1 MTDRTDVALSVT
13 SWYKIGP
20 RTFAIIKAAYP
31 LSVAQDKMAP
41 LATCSETVLYFHYL
55 LHYCH
60 LFNDYDFGNGCRSR
74 EDGKRDHS
82 DMAVKRIWSV
92 EKTDEGK

>member
-1 MTDRTDVALSVT
+1 
-13 SWYKIGP
+13 
-20 RTFAIIKAAYP
+20 
-31 LSVAQDKMAP
+31 MAP
-41 LATCSETVLYFHYL
+41 LATCSETVLYFNYL

-92 EKTDEGK
+92 EKTDEDEGHKPNPFGIETLEVSGG